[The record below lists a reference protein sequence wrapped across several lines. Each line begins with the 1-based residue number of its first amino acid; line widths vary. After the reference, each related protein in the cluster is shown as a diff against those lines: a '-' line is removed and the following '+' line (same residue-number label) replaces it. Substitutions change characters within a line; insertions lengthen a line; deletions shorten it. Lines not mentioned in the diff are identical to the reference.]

1 MSRKQLPYLLP
12 VRSLIFLLVFVTG
25 AFISGKDIASISFIW
40 SIVASTVNIFTLILV
55 IYCSK
60 RSETGFAELINYE
73 KGKTKPSE
81 IILISLMMTGV
92 GGAFMMI
99 AGLLCFGT
107 FPYMAPMMIEPVPKV
122 LALINVLVL
131 PVSTALAEDGLYL
144 GCGVNCIGN
153 KKAAIFVP
161 AFFYALQHCFI
172 PTIFDVRYILYRFLC
187 FLPLTV
193 ILCFYYYKKR
203 NPLPVM
209 VGHAILDLATAMQIF
224 ATSFVPGLYEKMCG
238 G

>member
-25 AFISGKDIASISFIW
+25 TFISGKDIAQISFIW
-40 SIVASTVNIFTLILV
+40 SIVASIVNIFTLILV

-60 RSETGFAELINYE
+60 RSRTGFAELINYE

-81 IILISLMMTGV
+81 IILISLMMTGAA
-92 GGAFMMI
+92 GTFMMI

-122 LALINVLVL
+122 FALINVLVL

-161 AFFYALQHCFI
+161 SFFYALQHCFI

-238 G
+238 